1 MYPPPF
7 HYEAPTSIEEA
18 ISLLQQYGDEAKVIS
33 GGMSLIPMMKLRFA
47 SPEVLIDINNIPGL
61 DNLGTGADG
70 ALEIGALVRNR
81 TIVRSDTV
89 RSGFPCAGAC
99 APMVADPLVR
109 NRGTL
114 VGSVC
119 HADPQGD
126 WGAVMMAMQGEIV
139 AQGPNGRRN
148 IPIDQFIVGPF
159 QNSLNDDEIA
169 VQARIPSPGGR
180 AGGTYLKLE
189 RKVGDFATA
198 AVAISLGFD
207 GSTVSRAG
215 IALTGVGSANINCN
229 NAAQS
234 LVGSSLSQSN
244 IQEVAR
250 QVAGMAEPKSDHRG
264 SADYKREIVRVFT
277 VRGLSQAAGIRAA

>member
-81 TIVRSDTV
+81 TIVRSDEV
-89 RSGFPCAGAC
+89 RNGFPCAGAC

-109 NRGTL
+109 NRGTF

-126 WGAVMMAMQGEIV
+126 WGAVMMAMEGEMV
-139 AQGPNGRRN
+139 VQGPNGKRN

-159 QNSLNDDEIA
+159 QNSMNDDEVA
-169 VQARIPSPGGR
+169 VAARIPSPGQR

-189 RKVGDFATA
+189 RKIGDFATA

-207 GSTVSRAG
+207 GGSVSRAG
-215 IALTGVGSANINCN
+215 IALTGVGSQNINCSS
-229 NAAQS
+229 AAQK
-234 LVGSSLSQSN
+234 LVGSSLGQGN

-250 QVAGMAEPKSDHRG
+250 AVAGMAEPKTDHRG
-264 SADYKREIVRVFT
+264 SAEYKREIVRVFT

>member
-99 APMVADPLVR
+99 APMVADP
-109 NRGTL
+109 
-114 VGSVC
+114 
-119 HADPQGD
+119 Q
-126 WGAVMMAMQGEIV
+126 I
-139 AQGPNGRRN
+139 
-148 IPIDQFIVGPF
+148 
-159 QNSLNDDEIA
+159 
-169 VQARIPSPGGR
+169 GR
-180 AGGTYLKLE
+180 AH
-189 RKVGDFATA
+189 V
-198 AVAISLGFD
+198 
-207 GSTVSRAG
+207 
-215 IALTGVGSANINCN
+215 
-229 NAAQS
+229 
-234 LVGSSLSQSN
+234 
-244 IQEVAR
+244 
-250 QVAGMAEPKSDHRG
+250 
-264 SADYKREIVRVFT
+264 
-277 VRGLSQAAGIRAA
+277 